1 MNVLT
6 NPGANPGANP
16 VAAAFGGPPP
26 VPLIPDNAPFTA
38 EQRAWLNGFLAG
50 VYGGAREAAA
60 GGQMSVA
67 APAEDEDF
75 PWHDPALGLDERL
88 SMAAGKPPAR
98 RYMAAMAQLDCGQ
111 CGYLCQTYAEAIAAG
126 AEASLGLCVPGGK
139 ATQKAL
145 KALVAEAPAAAAPPP
160 ALKAAGP
167 ELVPI
172 RLLAAHRVS
181 GEGSAKDVR
190 NVVLDLEGS
199 GLRYEP
205 GDSLG
210 LLAPNDPALVEACLA
225 ALGAAGEEPV
235 PCADGVARPVRE
247 AFLSHIAVARPL
259 DRTLDLLAGA
269 ARDPGEA
276 AGLRKLADGDDDAEP
291 QDADLLDLLEHFP
304 SARPAL
310 ADLAASLPGLKPRLY
325 SIASSPLA
333 APGRV
338 ELCVSVVNATRRG
351 RVRLGVASTYLGHRA
366 LPPAGETLELA
377 EGGAHAPPGDRERAL
392 PPFAL
397 LPAHMQESHF
407 RLPEDPAVPV
417 IMCGPGTGIAP
428 FRAFLQHRAAQG
440 IRGRTWLFFGDQ
452 KSATDYLFS
461 SEIEGWLADGTLE
474 RVSLAW
480 SRDGASK
487 VYVQDRMREEA
498 ADLWRWFQ
506 DGARFYICG
515 DASRMAKDV
524 DTALREI
531 AASQGAMGADAAR
544 DWIVALAKQN
554 RYQRDVY

>member
-1 MNVLT
+1 MNAIT
-6 NPGANPGANP
+6 RN
-16 VAAAFGGPPP
+16 FGPPP
-26 VPLIPDNAPFTA
+26 VPLIPETAPFTA

-50 VYGGAREAAA
+50 IYGGAMGGENMSMGGAPPTAAE
-60 GGQMSVA
+60 
-67 APAEDEDF
+67 PEEDF

-88 SMAAGKPPAR
+88 AMTEGKPPAR

-111 CGYLCQTYAEAIAAG
+111 CGYLCKTYAEAIASG

-145 KALVAEAPAAAAPPP
+145 KALVVEAPAAAAPKP
-160 ALKAAGP
+160 ALKPTGP

-172 RLLAAHRVS
+172 RLLASRRLS

-210 LLAPNDPALVEACLA
+210 LLAPNDPELVEACLS
-225 ALGAAGEEPV
+225 ALGATGDEPV
-235 PCADGVARPVRE
+235 PCTDGTLRPARE
-247 AFLSHIAVARPL
+247 AFGTHLGIARPL

-269 ARDPGEA
+269 AKDPKDA
-276 AGLRKLADGDDDAEP
+276 AMLRKLTDGDDDAQP

-304 SARPAL
+304 SARPPL

-333 APGRV
+333 VPGRV
-338 ELCVSVVNATRRG
+338 ELCVSVVKTERRG
-351 RVRLGVASTYLGHRA
+351 RVRQGVASSHLGFRA
-366 LPPAGETLELA
+366 LRPDGTLVLDQS
-377 EGGAHAPPGDRERAL
+377 GAYAPPGDKERAL
-392 PPFAL
+392 LASAL

-440 IRGRTWLFFGDQ
+440 IKGRTWLFFGDQ
-452 KSATDYLFS
+452 KSSTDYLFAD
-461 SEIEGWLADGTLE
+461 EIEGWKADGTLE
-474 RVSLAW
+474 RLSLAW
-480 SRDGASK
+480 SREGAKK

-506 DGARFYICG
+506 DGGRFYICG

-531 AASQGAMGADAAR
+531 AMKQGGMNADAAR
-544 DWIVALAKQN
+544 DWIVALARQG

>member
-1 MNVLT
+1 MNAIT
-6 NPGANPGANP
+6 RS
-16 VAAAFGGPPP
+16 FGPPP
-26 VPLIPDNAPFTA
+26 VPLIPENAPFTP
-38 EQRAWLNGFLAG
+38 EQRAWLNCFLAG
-50 VYGGAREAAA
+50 IYGGAMGGGGENMSIGGGATPPAAE
-60 GGQMSVA
+60 
-67 APAEDEDF
+67 PEEDF

-88 SMAAGKPPAR
+88 KLAEGKPRPR
-98 RYMAAMAQLDCGQ
+98 RLMAAMAQLDCGQ
-111 CGYLCQTYAEAIAAG
+111 CGYVCKTYAEAIASG

-145 KALVAEAPAAAAPPP
+145 KALVAEAPAAAPKP

-167 ELVPI
+167 QLVPI
-172 RLLAAHRVS
+172 RLLASRRLS

-210 LLAPNDPALVEACLA
+210 LLAPNDPELVEACLA
-225 ALGAAGEEPV
+225 ALGATGDEPV
-235 PCADGVARPVRE
+235 PCPDGAPRPVRE
-247 AFLSHIAVARPL
+247 ALGAHLAVARPL

-269 ARDPGEA
+269 ARDPKDSA
-276 AGLRKLADGDDDAEP
+276 MLRKLADGDDDAAP

-304 SARPAL
+304 SARPPL

-333 APGRV
+333 VPGRV
-338 ELCVSVVNATRRG
+338 ELCVSVVKTERRG
-351 RVRLGVASTYLGHRA
+351 RVRQGVASSHLGSRA
-366 LPPAGETLELA
+366 LRLDGTLVLEP
-377 EGGAHAPPGDRERAL
+377 GGAHAPPGEKERAL
-392 PPFAL
+392 LPASAL

-407 RLPEDPAVPV
+407 RLPQDAKVPV

-440 IRGRTWLFFGDQ
+440 IKGRTWLFFGDQ
-452 KSATDYLFS
+452 KSSADYLFAD
-461 SEIEGWLADGTLE
+461 EIEGWRADGTLE
-474 RVSLAW
+474 RLSLAW
-480 SRDGASK
+480 SRDGAKK

-506 DGARFYICG
+506 DGGRFYICG

-524 DTALREI
+524 DAALREI
-531 AASQGAMGADAAR
+531 AMKQGGVNADAAR
-544 DWIVALAKQN
+544 DWIVALARQG